1 VAFCKGLK
9 GKCMEKHYPPGILFF
24 IMLFTASCWIGC
36 SAAHKKKTGTNLSGS
51 NIVISNTTAA
61 QKKSDI
67 KKLIKISGNID
78 SLLRLPATHFGNQM
92 TLLIR
97 RLGPDLSKQTVEKLR
112 QDLFNEIEKN
122 IQEPGGLLDYI
133 ISIYDNHFTH
143 QEIKDWLFFYESPL
157 GKKIN
162 STQPSLMKESSL
174 AYQEWSRN
182 INPFLYDWMKVRL
195 KKEGISLP

>member
-1 VAFCKGLK
+1 
-9 GKCMEKHYPPGILFF
+9 MEKHCSPVILFF
-24 IMLFTASCWIGC
+24 IVIFTASCWIGC
-36 SAAHKKKTGTNLSGS
+36 SAAHKKKTGTDLPGS

-67 KKLIKISGNID
+67 KKLIKISGNIE
-78 SLLRLPATHFGNQM
+78 SLLRLPAAQFDNQM

-97 RLGPDLSKQTVEKLR
+97 RLGTDLSKQTVEKLR
-112 QDLFNEIEKN
+112 QELFTEIEKN

-133 ISIYDNHFTH
+133 ISVYDNHFTH
-143 QEIKDWLFFYESPL
+143 QEIKDWLLFYESPL

-162 STQPSLMKESSL
+162 STQTSLMKESSL
-174 AYQEWSRN
+174 AYQEWIRN
-182 INPFLYDWMKVRL
+182 ISPSLYNWIKVRL